1 MSSSKAP
8 FCKLT
13 HCLSVQIIG
22 YSGRIWSHSDPL
34 NIGGY
39 IMQSTLI
46 LIAPARFTTSIYLI
60 LPRIIRALNGESL
73 SILPIR
79 SVKRFFIICDIIS
92 LVLQAG
98 GGGIEGNGNGDLGRR
113 LIVGGLFVQIFMFGF
128 FFVISIPFNRRISEQ
143 PTALALSSTIKW
155 KRHFFIL
162 YITSILILVRT
173 IFRIVE
179 YLQGDDGFLISH
191 EIFIYIFDAILMF
204 LVMLIFAVWYIGDL
218 RQKRVRMH
226 TPVYIKS
233 LKQLSLTSVAD

>member
-128 FFVISIPFNRRISEQ
+128 FFVISIPFN
-143 PTALALSSTIKW
+143 
-155 KRHFFIL
+155 
-162 YITSILILVRT
+162 
-173 IFRIVE
+173 
-179 YLQGDDGFLISH
+179 GG
-191 EIFIYIFDAILMF
+191 
-204 LVMLIFAVWYIGDL
+204 
-218 RQKRVRMH
+218 
-226 TPVYIKS
+226 
-233 LKQLSLTSVAD
+233 